1 MTPLLDSALLDSVL
15 LSVYYST
22 LSILAVFGTHRLLLV
37 VEWWRT
43 RHQNPRVPAPPSTW
57 PIVTVQLPLYNERFV
72 VERLLEAIVHLDY
85 PRDRLEIQ
93 VLDDSTDETSSLV
106 AAQVERWSSLGIDIR
121 HLHRKQRDGFKAG
134 ALAAGME
141 VARGDLLCVF
151 DADFVP
157 ESDFLRHLVPH
168 FEDPEVGMVQA
179 RWEHLNRED
188 SLLTQVQAI
197 LLDGHFAI
205 EHTARNRSG
214 HFFNFNG
221 TGGIWRRQ
229 AIVDAGGWSAETL
242 TEDLDLSYRAQL
254 AGWRFIY
261 RPDVT
266 VPAELPDRVTAF
278 KSQQHRWAR
287 GSIQTG
293 RKLLPRILAAK
304 LPLGVKAEALVHLTS
319 NLSYPLMILLAGLM
333 FPAMILRRGA
343 PISRLLTVDAP
354 LFGAATL
361 SVLLFYLMSQV
372 AVGRPLR
379 RAVGY
384 LPAVMATGIGLSVS
398 NTSAVLGG
406 LYRRGGVFH
415 RTPKRGALPS
425 RPAESK
431 GTLEYHLPQHLSWW
445 FEGLLAAYFLGCCA
459 LALIWGMWLSLP
471 FLYLFLQGFTYLFL
485 LPWFVDRRES
495 GSSKPQKVRTATE
508 P

>member
-1 MTPLLDSALLDSVL
+1 MTPLLDSALLT
-15 LSVYYST
+15 VYYST
-22 LSILAVFGTHRLLLV
+22 LSVLAIFGTHRLLLV

-43 RHQNPRVPAPPSTW
+43 LHQTPRVPGPPSTW
-57 PIVTVQLPLYNERFV
+57 PTVTVQLPLYNERFV
-72 VERLLEAIVHLDY
+72 VERLLHAVVHLDY

-93 VLDDSTDETSSLV
+93 VLDDSTDETNSLV
-106 AAQVERWSSLGIDIR
+106 AAQVERWSALGFDIK
-121 HLHRKQRDGFKAG
+121 HLQRGNREGFKAG

-141 VARGDLLCVF
+141 VAHGNLLCVF

-157 ESDFLRHLVPH
+157 ERDFLERLVPH
-168 FEDPEVGMVQA
+168 FQDPEIGMVQA
-179 RWEHLNRED
+179 RWDHLNRED

-205 EHTARNRSG
+205 EHTARHRSG

-229 AIVDAGGWSAETL
+229 AIADAGGWSADTL

-266 VPAELPDRVTAF
+266 VPAELPDRMTAF

-293 RKLLPRILAAK
+293 RKLLPRLLAAK
-304 LPLGVKAEALVHLTS
+304 LPLAVKMEALIHLTS
-319 NLSYPLMILLAGLM
+319 NLSYPLMMLLAALV

-343 PISRLLTVDAP
+343 PLSRLLTVDVP
-354 LFGAATL
+354 LFATATI
-361 SVLLFYLMSQV
+361 SVVLFYLMSQV
-372 AVGRPLR
+372 AVGRSLR
-379 RAVGY
+379 RTLRF
-384 LPAVMATGIGLSVS
+384 LPAVMSTGIGLSVS

-406 LYRRGGVFH
+406 LYRRGGAFH
-415 RTPKRGALPS
+415 RTPKRGV
-425 RPAESK
+425 RPPRE
-431 GTLEYHLPQHLSWW
+431 GDLERAVEYQIPQHPSWW
-445 FEGLLAAYFLGCCA
+445 VEGLLAAYFLVCCV
-459 LALIWGMWLSLP
+459 LALSWGMWLSLP
-471 FLYLFLQGFTYLFL
+471 FLYLFLQGFTYFFV
-485 LPWFVDRRES
+485 LPWFVDRRGS
-495 GSSKPQKVRTATE
+495 GTSKPQRVRTATD